1 MDEKKKNEEEIEG
14 VGGGDEQE
22 VTIKWTKG
30 KIMRR
35 RGKRRRM
42 KREVTI
48 K

>member
-1 MDEKKKNEEEIEG
+1 MDEKKKNEEEIER